1 MPVANCSPELMR
13 CLLERLVS
21 RTAILVYDGKLNST
35 PVQIDNPSF
44 YTRVYRLALDG
55 KPVNTWIRF
64 IYNQRDGWADMRIS
78 VRDLKEWD
86 KLTYKEEK
94 QCSGSELAST
104 LSSDSELSSGHLEE
118 PVKKTI

>member
-1 MPVANCSPELMR
+1 MR

-21 RTAILVYDGKLNST
+21 RTAILVYDGKLHRE
-35 PVQIDNPSF
+35 PVQIDNPTF
-44 YTRVYRLALDG
+44 YTRVYHLVLDG

-78 VRDLKEWD
+78 LKDLKEWD
-86 KLTYKEEK
+86 RLTYKEEK

-104 LSSDSELSSGHLEE
+104 LSSDLELSDGHLED
-118 PVKKTI
+118 PAKKTT